1 MFDLIQKSEFQ
12 RFIKTW
18 YHEMAKLASHV
29 AAILASHVA
38 ISTIT
43 SRGGHN
49 KQGAVAS
56 TPRRPLLMWFPSRQ
70 LLDTPAATNS
80 VPVWGQ
86 CMQGGTLTRKVREV
100 QEAVARAA
108 GG

>member
-1 MFDLIQKSEFQ
+1 M
-12 RFIKTW
+12 
-18 YHEMAKLASHV
+18 LASHV

-56 TPRRPLLMWFPSRQ
+56 PPRRPLLMWFPSRQ

-80 VPVWGQ
+80 MPAGGQ
-86 CMQGGTLTRKVREV
+86 CTVCKEAHSLEKCEQFKRLSPEQRVVKV
-100 QEAVARAA
+100 
-108 GG
+108 